1 MTSNHKSHAFI
12 MCHYN
17 TAGIKTKV
25 LNMASKKKN
34 LVFVETVHGR
44 KRHNIR
50 RTRVPIYT

>member
-25 LNMASKKKN
+25 LYGVEEKKPRFCGNGTRTKK
-34 LVFVETVHGR
+34 TQY
-44 KRHNIR
+44 IR